1 MIQIRPAPRGTHLWH
16 SGDPERSTR
25 RAGRGRT
32 WPTRDRAPRQGV
44 TRCIPMRSKAPT
56 GAGMRSC
63 RQTLGRGRSCRGSQ
77 WRCQTIAAPMS
88 GRPIPRPHTPH
99 RSGVA
104 VEDAKPIPA
113 PMFNVKPSA
122 SADGSSSPGPTPA
135 CRIVVGRHGGFVRA
149 VTSLYKDEGA
159 ERLQSPNAATGKP
172 LKKKTCTAAGTLL
185 EVPLTPRVSRVAPP
199 QPICGHLSSR
209 RLRCNVRFGRSEGS
223 LRQARGRAAASG

>member
-1 MIQIRPAPRGTHLWH
+1 
-16 SGDPERSTR
+16 
-25 RAGRGRT
+25 
-32 WPTRDRAPRQGV
+32 
-44 TRCIPMRSKAPT
+44 MRSKAPT

-88 GRPIPRPHTPH
+88 GRPIPRPHSHAAPLRGRGRRCQAH
-99 RSGVA
+99 SGT
-104 VEDAKPIPA
+104 
-113 PMFNVKPSA
+113 MFDVKPGA

-149 VTSLYKDEGA
+149 VTSLHKDEGA
-159 ERLQSPNAATGKP
+159 DRLQSPNAATGKP

-199 QPICGHLSSR
+199 QPICGHLPRPAGFVETFVSGAR
-209 RLRCNVRFGRSEGS
+209 RVV
-223 LRQARGRAAASG
+223 

>member
-1 MIQIRPAPRGTHLWH
+1 MD

-32 WPTRDRAPRQGV
+32 WPTRDRAPHKGV

-99 RSGVA
+99 RSGVT
-104 VEDAKPIPA
+104 VDDTKPIPA
-113 PMFNVKPSA
+113 PRRVSLASVKVDGESHRRPRGREVVARQRRFLTRFWEFALQTWRSYGSIVVLANLNLNNDQVDYNGFNV
-122 SADGSSSPGPTPA
+122 
-135 CRIVVGRHGGFVRA
+135 
-149 VTSLYKDEGA
+149 
-159 ERLQSPNAATGKP
+159 ATYE
-172 LKKKTCTAAGTLL
+172 T
-185 EVPLTPRVSRVAPP
+185 
-199 QPICGHLSSR
+199 
-209 RLRCNVRFGRSEGS
+209 
-223 LRQARGRAAASG
+223 